1 MQDSQ
6 LCTVTLENM
15 ILGQLSLMKHTP
27 SDTYIEKIGKNIVA
41 ALLFVKS
48 LDDME
53 GRDTNRVI

>member
-1 MQDSQ
+1 M
-6 LCTVTLENM
+6 M
-15 ILGQLSLMKHTP
+15 LGQMSLMKHTP
-27 SDTYIEKIGKNIVA
+27 EDTYIEKIGKNIVA

>member
-1 MQDSQ
+1 
-6 LCTVTLENM
+6 M
-15 ILGQLSLMKHTP
+15 ILSQLSLMKHTP